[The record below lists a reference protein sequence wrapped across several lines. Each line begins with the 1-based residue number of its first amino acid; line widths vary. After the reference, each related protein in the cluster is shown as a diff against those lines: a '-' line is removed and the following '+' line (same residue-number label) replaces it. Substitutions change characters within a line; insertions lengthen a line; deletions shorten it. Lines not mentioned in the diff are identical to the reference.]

1 MEQFFPKLSARVGGT
16 VHMAYLSV
24 PVHLYETEQDANVPQ
39 ITYFNG
45 RSYHVER
52 FAGERAAMS

>member
-1 MEQFFPKLSARVGGT
+1 
-16 VHMAYLSV
+16 MAYQFM
-24 PVHLYETEQDANVPQ
+24 PVHLYKTEQDANVPQ
-39 ITYFNG
+39 VTYFDG